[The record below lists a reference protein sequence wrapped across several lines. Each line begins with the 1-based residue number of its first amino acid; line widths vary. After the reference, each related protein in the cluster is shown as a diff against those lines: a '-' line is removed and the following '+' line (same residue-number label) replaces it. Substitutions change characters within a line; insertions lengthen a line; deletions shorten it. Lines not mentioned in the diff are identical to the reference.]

1 MTFQIFFFLWLQL
14 AGTTKGSLDATNEW
28 QNVVSD
34 TKATIAELENLKTS
48 CISLSGG
55 EEVETS
61 DRERQLVGPEVVA
74 CASEIHPMVEEF
86 MELEHLLSYLQWVK
100 RILQLRYKHGSLL
113 SNLMGWLW

>member
-1 MTFQIFFFLWLQL
+1 MDT
-14 AGTTKGSLDATNEW
+14 TNEW

-34 TKATIAELENLKTS
+34 TKATIAELEKLKTS

-55 EEVETS
+55 GEVES
-61 DRERQLVGPEVVA
+61 EDREKQLVGPEVVA
-74 CASEIHPMVEEF
+74 CAREIRPMVEEF

-113 SNLMGWLW
+113 GNLMRQPHI